1 MVGQF
6 GGIAKT
12 SIKTLTKTLTKTA
25 MMSAI
30 LQVKANPDQALCQGD
45 AAQICGTGMQ
55 SHLRDIA
62 T

>member
-1 MVGQF
+1 VVGQF
-6 GGIAKT
+6 GGIAKA
-12 SIKTLTKTLTKTA
+12 SIKTLII
-25 MMSAI
+25 MSAI

-55 SHLRDIA
+55 SRLRDIA

>member
-1 MVGQF
+1 VVGQF

-12 SIKTLTKTLTKTA
+12 AIIKTA
-25 MMSAI
+25 II
-30 LQVKANPDQALCQGD
+30 LQVRANPDQAPCQGD

-62 T
+62 A

>member
-1 MVGQF
+1 
-6 GGIAKT
+6 
-12 SIKTLTKTLTKTA
+12 LTKTA